1 MQLRLLIQTNED
13 LIYKGLFRI
22 LISTQTIFDLF
33 GKKSCNI
40 NIITRK
46 TIPCL
51 KTQILFVLL
60 SKKRLKCL
68 AKLCIIPVFKHCLN
82 QLYILRPCIVIL
94 IIEFIFVKLL
104 NCFVPRSHMS
114 ICVKHVFSH
123 MYIIYIFYSF
133 KQKQKLFA
141 NMSCSFEL
149 ESIPSLD
156 FTTNITEY
164 NIYMYLLVNFVKNSH
179 VIHFESD
186 SAYGNV

>member
-1 MQLRLLIQTNED
+1 MVHCTLYKLFCTKTGDIPLLTFCKYKFFQVETIYIFKYIFVPKIQLINMQLRLLIQTNED

-68 AKLCIIPVFKHCLN
+68 AKLCIIPVYKHCLN
-82 QLYILRPCIVIL
+82 
-94 IIEFIFVKLL
+94 
-104 NCFVPRSHMS
+104 
-114 ICVKHVFSH
+114 
-123 MYIIYIFYSF
+123 
-133 KQKQKLFA
+133 
-141 NMSCSFEL
+141 
-149 ESIPSLD
+149 
-156 FTTNITEY
+156 
-164 NIYMYLLVNFVKNSH
+164 
-179 VIHFESD
+179 
-186 SAYGNV
+186 